1 MRIIS
6 YRDLAPGRFAKSVQ
20 KIGAALARGDFA
32 AAGLKKLSPT
42 PYWRA
47 KLNDEAR
54 LLMQFAP
61 HRGETVCLFLEVIPN
76 HVYEKSRFLRGA
88 AIDWSKIES
97 GPDDAAPQP
106 EPTPRGGLELRWL
119 PAQAAEFELL
129 DRPIVFDE
137 AQEAVRRHKV
147 PLVVVGSAGSGKTA
161 VTLAKMREATGRV
174 LYVTHSAYLAQTAR
188 KLYSAHGYEN
198 PAQDVEFMSFR
209 EFVDS
214 IAVPEGV
221 EALSEQRQVVCV
233 GRSKRRPKRRLGR
246 EGAPLGQRGGAP
258 LFVNLAGDEM
268 ALLIEMVVDLG
279 MN

>member
-6 YRDLAPGRFAKSVQ
+6 YRDLAPGRFAKSVE

-106 EPTPRGGLELRWL
+106 EPTLRGGLELRWL
-119 PAQAAEFELL
+119 PAHGWPGSVVAFHRSCPCSRTPRVLAGIPGIPSQSWRRLWQGTPCPLL
-129 DRPIVFDE
+129 RGKNDSASRGPK
-137 AQEAVRRHKV
+137 AS
-147 PLVVVGSAGSGKTA
+147 VVG
-161 VTLAKMREATGRV
+161 L
-174 LYVTHSAYLAQTAR
+174 
-188 KLYSAHGYEN
+188 
-198 PAQDVEFMSFR
+198 
-209 EFVDS
+209 
-214 IAVPEGV
+214 
-221 EALSEQRQVVCV
+221 
-233 GRSKRRPKRRLGR
+233 
-246 EGAPLGQRGGAP
+246 
-258 LFVNLAGDEM
+258 
-268 ALLIEMVVDLG
+268 
-279 MN
+279 